1 MAEPKSNLGRTATV
15 PQSAIPPGRHAPIRP
30 DWLDRRHEEIIEPEL
45 PIVDPHHHMWDRPGN
60 RYLFQDLLAD
70 VGSGHNIAA
79 TCFEECREMY
89 RADGPQELKSLGETE
104 FVNGVAAM
112 SASGKYGK
120 TRCIA
125 GIIGNVDL
133 RIGSRAK
140 GILEQHVT
148 RSGGRFK
155 GIRNGA
161 TWHADP
167 SLEIYCSG
175 APQGLY
181 RDRNFR
187 EGFAGLAALGLS
199 FDAWLFQT
207 QLDDVTDLAR
217 AFPQAT
223 IVLNHVGGPLAIGPY
238 AGKRE
243 EAFAAWKKSI
253 GEVAAASPN
262 TYVKLGGLGMKL
274 SGFTFFER
282 RAAAFLAGSGEGLA
296 ALYRDLHRGFRARAL
311 DVREQFS
318 GRQGHVQLSG
328 HVERVQAHRRR
339 LLCRREDRAVQRRRD
354 QGLSPAGVT
363 TAGKSV
369 LMQKHRHDRARPG
382 HPRASAK
389 AGRGWP
395 EHVRQ

>member
-1 MAEPKSNLGRTATV
+1 MPRDVPRRRAAGAEITRRDRIR
-15 PQSAIPPGRHAPIRP
+15 QRHRG
-30 DWLDRRHEEIIEPEL
+30 DERL
-45 PIVDPHHHMWDRPGN
+45 
-60 RYLFQDLLAD
+60 
-70 VGSGHNIAA
+70 
-79 TCFEECREMY
+79 
-89 RADGPQELKSLGETE
+89 
-104 FVNGVAAM
+104 
-112 SASGKYGK
+112 GKYGK

-161 TWHADP
+161 TWHDDP

-175 APQGLY
+175 APLRLY

-187 EGFAGLAALGLS
+187 EGFAGLASLGLS

-217 AFPQAT
+217 AFPQAV

-262 TYVKLGGLGMKL
+262 TYVKVGGLGMKL
-274 SGFTFFER
+274 SGFTFFNDEMPPSSQDMEKAGGPTSRSASRLSGR
-282 RAAAFLAGSGEGLA
+282 RRSMFESNFPVDKGMCSYPVMWNAFKRIASGYSAAEKT
-296 ALYRDLHRGFRARAL
+296 AL
-311 DVREQFS
+311 FS
-318 GRQGHVQLSG
+318 G
-328 HVERVQAHRRR
+328 AATKAYR
-339 LLCRREDRAVQRRRD
+339 LAV
-354 QGLSPAGVT
+354 
-363 TAGKSV
+363 
-369 LMQKHRHDRARPG
+369 
-382 HPRASAK
+382 
-389 AGRGWP
+389 
-395 EHVRQ
+395 

>member
-1 MAEPKSNLGRTATV
+1 M
-15 PQSAIPPGRHAPIRP
+15 PQSAIPPGRHAPVRP
-30 DWLDRRHEEIIEPEL
+30 DWLDKRKEEAIEPQL
-45 PIVDPHHHMWDRPGN
+45 PVVDPHHHMWDRPGN
-60 RYLFQDLLAD
+60 RYLFADLLAD

-89 RADGPQELKSLGETE
+89 RPDGPLELRSLGETE
-104 FVNGVAAM
+104 FVNGIAAM
-112 SASGKYGK
+112 SAWGKYGK

-140 GILEQHVT
+140 GILEQHVAI
-148 RSGGRFK
+148 SGGRFK

-167 SLEIYCSG
+167 NLEIYCSG

-274 SGFTFFER
+274 SGFTFFEDDLPPSSQDLEKAWR
-282 RAAAFLAGSGEGLA
+282 PYIEASIEAFGPERSMFESNFPVDKGMCSYPILWNAFKRIAAGCTA
-296 ALYRDLHRGFRARAL
+296 AEKTAL
-311 DVREQFS
+311 FS
-318 GRQGHVQLSG
+318 G
-328 HVERVQAHRRR
+328 AATKAYR
-339 LLCRREDRAVQRRRD
+339 LPIQ
-354 QGLSPAGVT
+354 
-363 TAGKSV
+363 
-369 LMQKHRHDRARPG
+369 
-382 HPRASAK
+382 
-389 AGRGWP
+389 
-395 EHVRQ
+395 